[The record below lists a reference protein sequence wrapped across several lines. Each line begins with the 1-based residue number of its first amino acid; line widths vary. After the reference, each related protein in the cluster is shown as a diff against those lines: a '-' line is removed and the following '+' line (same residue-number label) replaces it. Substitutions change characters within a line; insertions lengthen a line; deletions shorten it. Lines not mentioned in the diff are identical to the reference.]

1 MYTEPSMLL
10 TLFTKGAP
18 SEKVSFNGLRHMKV
32 RLINFTTENRVASAV
47 NYLLKYMLYLP
58 TGDPMP
64 AWQRSILFSMDA
76 LNLPVLNFIKVQAEN
91 LRLQAE
97 DECLWMF

>member
-1 MYTEPSMLL
+1 
-10 TLFTKGAP
+10 
-18 SEKVSFNGLRHMKV
+18 
-32 RLINFTTENRVASAV
+32 
-47 NYLLKYMLYLP
+47 
-58 TGDPMP
+58 MP